1 MVRPGASMGEER
13 WEMVAELG
21 RTYAAALL
29 MGDEVAAEIAVREA
43 MEAKLSAAEI
53 DDEIIAP
60 ALWLVGDLWERGEIT
75 VADEHLATEISTR
88 VLALQ
93 REAERL
99 AVARGAHRVMLA
111 TPAGELHVVALRM
124 VDNLLGEA
132 GYDVVMLGSDVPAAD
147 LAAAAGRYEP
157 HVICLSATMPGGAD
171 RTLLAIDEVQQVRPQ
186 MSFVIGGRGLSSR
199 VRSEPGIRVCE
210 RIPEVTEAVDAM
222 VKRADLN

>member
-1 MVRPGASMGEER
+1 MGDQRCEK
-13 WEMVAELG
+13 VSELG

-53 DDEIIAP
+53 DDGIIAP
-60 ALWLVGDLWERGEIT
+60 AMWLVGDLWERGEIT

-132 GYDVVMLGSDVPAAD
+132 GYDVVMLGPDVPAPS
-147 LAAAAGRYEP
+147 LAALASRHRVDVVG
-157 HVICLSATMPGGAD
+157 LSVTMDGGTD
-171 RTLLAIDEVQQVRPQ
+171 RALLALYETQELHPTIG
-186 MSFVIGGRGLSSR
+186 FVIGGRALTSR
-199 VRSEPGIRVCE
+199 VPQRPGIEICRQISDGV
-210 RIPEVTEAVDAM
+210 RAVDAI
-222 VKRADLN
+222 VHRAGLN